1 MKIQYCIIL
10 GTASYYKR
18 LGLIDESVDI
28 TDEETDINILF
39 EMALQRLV
47 FMPFGYLVCTF
58 RNNLRSS
65 VEHIVSQ
72 PFLIRGTLTKFCRY
86 LAAPLDGQKGIKI
99 MELY

>member
-1 MKIQYCIIL
+1 MKIQYFIIL

-39 EMALQRLV
+39 EIALQRLV
-47 FMPFGYLVCTF
+47 FMPFGYLVSTF

-65 VEHIVSQ
+65 V
-72 PFLIRGTLTKFCRY
+72 
-86 LAAPLDGQKGIKI
+86 
-99 MELY
+99 